1 MTKPNDN
8 FFERVY
14 SIVRQI
20 PYGKV
25 TSYGAIAKALGTA
38 RSARMV
44 GWAMNASH
52 HLEDVPAHRVVNGK
66 GLLTGKLHFDGTNLM
81 QQLLENEGI
90 QVQDNQIIDFDTH
103 FWEPD
108 IQQ

>member
-1 MTKPNDN
+1 MEVN

-14 SIVRQI
+14 VVVRQI
-20 PYGKV
+20 PFGKV
-25 TSYGAIAKALGTA
+25 TSYGAIARTLGSG

-52 HLEDVPAHRVVNGK
+52 SLEDVPAHRVVNRK
-66 GLLTGKLHFDGTNLM
+66 GLLTGKMHFDGSNLM

-90 QVQDNQIIDFDTH
+90 IVIDNQIQDFKNVY
-103 FWEPD
+103 WEPK
-108 IQQ
+108 IET

>member
-1 MTKPNDN
+1 MEEN

-14 SIVRQI
+14 AVVKQI

-25 TSYGAIAKALGTA
+25 TSYGAIAKVLGTA

-52 HLEDVPAHRVVNGK
+52 GLEDVPAHRVVNRK
-66 GLLTGKLHFDGTNLM
+66 GLLTGKHHFDGTNLM
-81 QQLLENEGI
+81 QQLLESEGI
-90 QVQDNQIIDFDTH
+90 IVIDNQIVDFEKM
-103 FWEPD
+103 FWEPEMEV
-108 IQQ
+108 

>member
-1 MTKPNDN
+1 MDAG

-14 SIVRQI
+14 AVVRQI

-25 TSYGAIAKALGTA
+25 TSYGAIARAIGSG

-52 HLEDVPAHRVVNGK
+52 NRDDVPAHRVVNRN
-66 GLLTGKLHFDGTNLM
+66 GLLTGKHHFKGTNLM

-90 QVQDNQIIDFDTH
+90 VVEDNRIVDFEKH
-103 FWEPD
+103 YWEPE
-108 IQQ
+108 ILTEL

>member
-1 MTKPNDN
+1 MSDDT

-14 SIVRQI
+14 TIARQI

-52 HLEDVPAHRVVNGK
+52 NLEDVPAHRVVNRN

-90 QVQDNQIIDFDTH
+90 VVVDNQIMDFEKV
-103 FWEPD
+103 FWEPEMRV
-108 IQQ
+108 